1 VGLKNEVA
9 QVQALLPYFEWALN
23 EQCFQYNECNTL
35 APFIAAGKAVFEVEY
50 SLSASQ
56 FCPQANALN
65 FNAMQK
71 NLNLDAFRIPC
82 R

>member
-1 VGLKNEVA
+1 MPKLCLFRTWTA
-9 QVQALLPYFEWALN
+9 PALVCWLRLSCFPAL
-23 EQCFQYNECNTL
+23 CSDV
-35 APFIAAGKAVFEVEY
+35 AAGKAVFEVEY
-50 SLSASQ
+50 SLSTSQ

-71 NLNLDAFRIPC
+71 DLNLDAFRIPC

>member
-1 VGLKNEVA
+1 MALKNDLD
-9 QVQALLPYFEWALN
+9 QVQALLPYFDWALN

-35 APFIAAGKAVFEVEY
+35 VPFITAGKAVFEVEY
-50 SLSASQ
+50 SLSTSQ

-71 NLNLDAFRIPC
+71 DLNLDAFRIPC